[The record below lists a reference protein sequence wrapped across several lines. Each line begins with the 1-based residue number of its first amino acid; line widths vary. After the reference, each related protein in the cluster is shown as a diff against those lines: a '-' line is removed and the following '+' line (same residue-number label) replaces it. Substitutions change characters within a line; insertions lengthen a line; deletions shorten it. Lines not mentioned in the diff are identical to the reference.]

1 MSYGVDYLHS
11 HSGLE
16 RSLEFP
22 KNTVLV
28 DERYREVFEDG
39 WTPVEDFKH
48 EGVKYLKVP
57 ILAFIEHHGVFKN
70 LDV

>member
-1 MSYGVDYLHS
+1 MSYGADYLHS

-16 RSLEFP
+16 RTLEFP

-28 DERYREVFEDG
+28 DEKYLDVFDGEDIG
-39 WTPVEDFKH
+39 IEPFTH
-48 EGVKYLKVP
+48 NGVKYLKVP
-57 ILAFIEHHGVFKN
+57 ILAFIAKRGVFKN